1 MKVTDFQSRVYK
13 ALCEVPQC
21 AVTTYGALARRI
33 GCGSAQAV
41 GNALRNNPYA
51 PEVPC
56 HRVIA
61 ADLSIGGF
69 QGKREGAAIKRKR
82 ALLASEGVIFDA
94 DGKLADPSTLWRF
107 DFSKGV
113 KNAQP
118 AITETFCYSSETE

>member
-1 MKVTDFQSRVYK
+1 MKVTPFQSRVYE
-13 ALCEVPQC
+13 ALCEVPEGT
-21 AVTTYGALARRI
+21 VTTYGALARRI

-51 PEVPC
+51 PRVPC

-82 ALLASEGVIFDA
+82 ALLASEGVIFDEK
-94 DGKLADPSTLWRF
+94 GKLADPAFLWPF
-107 DFSKGV
+107 DS
-113 KNAQP
+113 
-118 AITETFCYSSETE
+118 

>member
-1 MKVTDFQSRVYK
+1 MQATPFQSRVYE
-13 ALCEVPQC
+13 ALCEVPRG

-33 GCGSAQAV
+33 ACGSAQAV

-51 PEVPC
+51 PRVPC

-69 QGKREGAAIKRKR
+69 QGEREGKAITRKL

-94 DGKLADPSTLWRF
+94 DGKLADPSVLWCF
-107 DFSKGV
+107 
-113 KNAQP
+113 
-118 AITETFCYSSETE
+118 ETKMRQKSARI

>member
-13 ALCEVPQC
+13 ALCEVPAG

-51 PEVPC
+51 PRVPC

-69 QGKREGAAIKRKR
+69 QGKREGTAIQQKK
-82 ALLASEGVIFDA
+82 ALLASEGVLFDEKGIIKDKA
-94 DGKLADPSTLWRF
+94 RVWCFVSKDG
-107 DFSKGV
+107 SKV
-113 KNAQP
+113 RK
-118 AITETFCYSSETE
+118 I

>member
-1 MKVTDFQSRVYK
+1 MKVTDFQSRVYE
-13 ALCEVPQC
+13 ALCKVPQG

-61 ADLSIGGF
+61 SDLSIGGF

-94 DGKLADPSTLWRF
+94 DGKLIDSSALWRF
-107 DFSKGV
+107 
-113 KNAQP
+113 
-118 AITETFCYSSETE
+118 ETQNEPKKLNNI

>member
-13 ALCEVPQC
+13 ALCEVPAG

-51 PEVPC
+51 PRVPC

-69 QGKREGAAIKRKR
+69 QGKREGTAIQQKK
-82 ALLASEGVIFDA
+82 ALLASEGVVFDA
-94 DGKLADPSTLWRF
+94 DGKLADPSILWCF
-107 DFSKGV
+107 ETQKCA
-113 KNAQP
+113 KKAQ
-118 AITETFCYSSETE
+118 